1 MTQVNAT
8 VGLSNTRYIEW
19 LPVVVGLLA
28 MYVPTFIDL
37 FNGLWKND
45 DQMHGPIVFAVVMYL
60 FWSMRGTIHD
70 APTEPRLGIAWT
82 LLTIGVLFYVLGRSQ
97 EIIMFELGSLLWIL
111 PALLLAQRGT
121 KALRACWFP
130 IFFLFFMIPLPGPVV
145 DAFTLPMKTFVSW
158 ATEHVLYAV
167 GYPISRSGVILYLG
181 QYQLLVADAC
191 AGLHTLFSLE
201 AMGLFYLHLT
211 QRGSWWRNVTLAT
224 LIIPIS
230 LTANVIRVVTLSL
243 VTYHFGD
250 EAGQGFLHGFAGIVL
265 FVSALILIMAIDSLI
280 QFAIDF
286 KKRRSTRFT
295 PSGSIAG

>member
-1 MTQVNAT
+1 MSNARW
-8 VGLSNTRYIEW
+8 VEW
-19 LPVVVGLLA
+19 IPASVGLLA

-37 FNGLWKND
+37 ANGLWKKD
-45 DQMHGPIVFAVVMYL
+45 DQMHGPIVFSVVIYL
-60 FWSMRGTIHD
+60 FWTLRKTISESRV
-70 APTEPRLGIAWT
+70 APRPGAAWT
-82 LLTIGVLFYVLGRSQ
+82 LLACGVILYVLGRSQ
-97 EIIMFELGSLLWIL
+97 EIIMFELGSLLLIL
-111 PALLLAQRGT
+111 PALLLAQRGAE
-121 KALRACWFP
+121 ALRASWFP

-211 QRGSWWRNVTLAT
+211 QRGSWWRNVLLAT

-280 QFAIDF
+280 QFFIEL
-286 KKRRSTRFT
+286 RRRR
-295 PSGSIAG
+295 IAPIMADGRVSS

>member
-1 MTQVNAT
+1 MKTAIAK
-8 VGLSNTRYIEW
+8 SIASRPCAEW
-19 LPVVVGLLA
+19 VPVLLGLLV
-28 MYVPTFIDL
+28 MYVPTFVDL
-37 FNGLWKND
+37 AYGLWTKD
-45 DQMHGPIVFAVVMYL
+45 EQMHGPIVFAVVMYL
-60 FWSMRGTIHD
+60 FWSMRSKIHS
-70 APTEPRLGIAWT
+70 APTEPRLGIAWA
-82 LLTIGVLFYVLGRSQ
+82 LLVVGVFLYVLGRSQ
-97 EIIMFELGSLLWIL
+97 EIVMFELGSLLWIL
-111 PALLLAQRGT
+111 PALMLAQRGIN
-121 KALRACWFP
+121 ALRVCWFP

-145 DAFTLPMKTFVSW
+145 DVLTLPMKTFVSW
-158 ATEHVLYAV
+158 ATEHVLYAA

-181 QYQLLVADAC
+181 PYQLLVADAC

-211 QRGSWWRNVTLAT
+211 QRGSWWRNVLLAA

-280 QFAIDF
+280 QFAIEF
-286 KKRRSTRFT
+286 KRRR
-295 PSGSIAG
+295 SGHLALN

>member
-19 LPVVVGLLA
+19 LPLFVGLLV

-37 FNGLWKND
+37 SNGSWKND

-60 FWSMRGTIHD
+60 FWSLRGTIND
-70 APTEPRLGIAWT
+70 APTEPRVGIAWT
-82 LLTIGVLFYVLGRSQ
+82 LLTFGVLFYVLGRAQ

-121 KALRACWFP
+121 KAVRACWFP

-158 ATEHVLYAV
+158 ATEHVLYAF

-230 LTANVIRVVTLSL
+230 LTANVIRVVALSL

-280 QFAIDF
+280 QIVIELRQ
-286 KKRRSTRFT
+286 RRYAALDVAN
-295 PSGSIAG
+295 GKA

>member
-1 MTQVNAT
+1 MNALAGQWNHRF
-8 VGLSNTRYIEW
+8 VEW
-19 LPVVVGLLA
+19 VLILLGLLA
-28 MYVPTFIDL
+28 MYVPTFVDL
-37 FNGLWKND
+37 LHGLWKND
-45 DQMHGPIVFAVVMYL
+45 DQMHGPIVFAVVLYL
-60 FWSMRGTIHD
+60 FWTLRKAIDD
-70 APTEPRLGIAWT
+70 APVAPRPVLAWS
-82 LLTIGVLFYVLGRSQ
+82 LLVFGVLLYVLGRSQ
-97 EIIMFELGSLLWIL
+97 EIIMFELGSLLCVL
-111 PALLLAQRGT
+111 PALILAQRGT
-121 KALRACWFP
+121 QALRTCWFP

-145 DAFTLPMKTFVSW
+145 DSLTLPMKTFVSW

-167 GYPISRSGVILYLG
+167 GYPISRLGVILYMG

-211 QRGSWWRNVTLAT
+211 QRGSWWRNVVLAT

-280 QFAIDF
+280 QFF
-286 KKRRSTRFT
+286 LELRNRRSA
-295 PSGSIAG
+295 SLIADGNSSR